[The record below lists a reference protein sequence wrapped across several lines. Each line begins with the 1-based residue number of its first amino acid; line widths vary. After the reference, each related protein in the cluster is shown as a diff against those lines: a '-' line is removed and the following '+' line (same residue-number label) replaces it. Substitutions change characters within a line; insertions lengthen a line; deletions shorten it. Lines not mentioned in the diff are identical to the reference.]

1 MRFLLNRWRGIGTR
15 LYLALAFA
23 VALTLVSSAVGVF
36 YFERSGDLNYEAES
50 QSVPVLEAPWDAA
63 RETERL
69 RSLELELMSESA
81 EVQTGTVDESIARLE
96 DALRHPSGVPALAED
111 AEAVQDA
118 AYVVASSID
127 GIAVNLALMEQANAA
142 AVVLRERMAAI
153 PADPGTST

>member
-50 QSVPVLEAPWDAA
+50 QSVPVLEASWDAA

-69 RSLELELMSESA
+69 RRWSW
-81 EVQTGTVDESIARLE
+81 
-96 DALRHPSGVPALAED
+96 
-111 AEAVQDA
+111 
-118 AYVVASSID
+118 
-127 GIAVNLALMEQANAA
+127 N
-142 AVVLRERMAAI
+142 
-153 PADPGTST
+153 